1 MKLWPLLL
9 LFTSTLIVGAP
20 LKVTVENLT
29 FTSPAD
35 WIDVPVTSPMR
46 KATWRTSADADAAEL
61 SFFTFGKDQGGS
73 VNQNIQRW
81 FGQFSESAT
90 KGESATVVV
99 NNRTI
104 TFARSEGT
112 FTSGMP
118 GGPVTP
124 LPDYALCGAI
134 IETESGL
141 IFIKMTGPKITVQ
154 KLEKAFTE
162 FVTNAAKS

>member
-1 MKLWPLLL
+1 MKLWPFLLL
-9 LFTSTLIVGAP
+9 LAAP
-20 LKVTVENLT
+20 LFAGEPLKLTVENLT
-29 FTSPAD
+29 FTSPVD
-35 WIDVPVTSPMR
+35 WVDVPVTSPMR
-46 KATWRTSADADAAEL
+46 KATWRTSAGADAAEI

-90 KGESATVVV
+90 KGESATVAM
-99 NNRTI
+99 NHRTI

-118 GGPVTP
+118 GGPTTP

-134 IETESGL
+134 IETDSGL
-141 IFIKMTGPKITVQ
+141 IFIKMTGPKATVQ
-154 KLEKAFTE
+154 KLEKTFTE